1 MGGGMSAIFQL
12 TLSRPWPWA
21 ILGRG
26 CRVLFPS
33 TTDGQG
39 RSQAVRPPPGVVGH
53 YLALQVGRGWDVEGA
68 AFMERRL
75 GLYVPADDGFPDG
88 AIFAV
93 ARLSQVSTICN
104 DSRAFGRPPEP
115 WWRGSIAWWLDE
127 VLAVEPLECPEVAS
141 LTPVSQ
147 DFLPE
152 LRERFTLARDGLWR
166 PSEARKNESPAPLE
180 ASGTG
185 QFGLGL

>member
-1 MGGGMSAIFQL
+1 MSAIFQL

-39 RSQAVRPPPGVVGH
+39 RTHAVRPPSAAVGQ
-53 YLALQVGRGWDVEGA
+53 YLALHAGRGWDVEGA

-75 GLYVPADDGFPDG
+75 GLYVPSDDGLPDG
-88 AIFAV
+88 AVFAV
-93 ARLSQVSTICN
+93 ARLSQVSTVCN

-115 WWRGSIAWWLDE
+115 WWRGSIAWWLEE
-127 VLAVEPLECPEVAS
+127 VLAVEPLECPEVS
-141 LTPVSQ
+141 FLTPLSQ

-152 LRERFTLARDGLWR
+152 LRERFSLARDGLWR
-166 PSEARKNESPAPLE
+166 PTQARKRE
-180 ASGTG
+180 AGVSLASSSTSG